1 MIFPLYIARRYLIS
15 KKSHNI
21 INFISGISV
30 LGVTVGTLALVIVL
44 SVFNGFEDLVL
55 SLINSFNPDLKIEA
69 VIGKVIHMDDF
80 PEEKLKKIQGVKS
93 IIPVIEEKALVKY
106 RDKQHIVTM
115 KGVGEGFEKISPV
128 NDFIISGELKLKQG
142 DQDFAVIGAGV
153 AWYLSLYLGD
163 FTPPVMVYLPK
174 RTRKSFSG
182 PLAQAFNDVSIPVSG
197 VFAIQQEF
205 DSQYVLVPIGL
216 MKNLLEYSDEVNS
229 LEIALATGSN
239 TEEVQKQIIRIL
251 GEDFSVKNRFQQ
263 QELLYKVMKSE
274 KWAIFFILVFIL
286 IIATFNVIG
295 SLSMLILDKKK
306 DIAVLWS
313 LGADKK
319 LIKRIFT
326 IEGML
331 ISVAGGIL
339 GLVLGGLLAWLQQQ
353 YGFIK
358 LGGDGGSYIIE
369 AYPVKVKISDLVYI
383 LLTVLFIGFVTVWY
397 PVRQISRKYL
407 AGKMN
412 FFLMR

>member
-69 VIGKVIHMDDF
+69 VTGKVIHMDDF

-182 PLAQAFNDVSIPVSG
+182 PLAQAFNDATIPVSG

-216 MKNLLEYSDEVNS
+216 MKNLLEYSDEVSS
-229 LEIALATGSN
+229 LEIALAVGSD
-239 TEEVQKQIIRIL
+239 TEKVQKQIIRIL

-339 GLVLGGLLAWLQQQ
+339 GLVLGGMLAWLQQQ

-407 AGKMN
+407 AGRMN

>member
-30 LGVTVGTLALVIVL
+30 LGVTVGTLALAIVL

-69 VIGKVIHMDDF
+69 VTGKVIHMDDF
-80 PEEKLKKIQGVKS
+80 PEEKLKEIRGVKS

-106 RDKQHIVTM
+106 GDKQHIVTM

-142 DQDFAVIGAGV
+142 DQNFAVIGAGV

-163 FTPPVMVYLPK
+163 FTPPILVYLPK

-182 PLAQAFNDVSIPVSG
+182 PLAQVFNDANIPVSG

-216 MKNLLEYSDEVNS
+216 MKNLLEYSDEVSS
-229 LEIALATGSN
+229 LEIALAVGSD
-239 TEEVQKQIIRIL
+239 TEKVQKQIIRIL